1 MFGWCETVKERGKST
16 FAETEVRSREEKK
29 KKEANSMREEKL
41 GKLREGGSEVGQTH

>member
-1 MFGWCETVKERGKST
+1 MKERGKST

-41 GKLREGGSEVGQTH
+41 GKLGEGGSEVGQTH

>member
-1 MFGWCETVKERGKST
+1 MKERGKST
-16 FAETEVRSREEKK
+16 FAETEVRSREEKKK